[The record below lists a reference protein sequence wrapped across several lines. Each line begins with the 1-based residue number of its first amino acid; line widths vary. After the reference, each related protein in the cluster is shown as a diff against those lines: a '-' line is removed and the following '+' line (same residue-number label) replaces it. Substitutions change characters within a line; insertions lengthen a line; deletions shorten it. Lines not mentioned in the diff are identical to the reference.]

1 MDRLVKADVKEVN
14 LVFIRG
20 QKCSTTF
27 KLTNLMHTMSVA
39 VSLNTTNP
47 SLLSFTQLF
56 SVIPPLGTASFTLNL
71 SKPSDHPPLSTP
83 LDNVLVRSSMLPT
96 GKANQE
102 DLRRLFSKHGPH
114 IFKDVT
120 LPISFVGPHVIE
132 FLISSSSSK
141 TLETAFILSKAISW
155 CDESQLTCLLR
166 PAAMNGN
173 SYVVSSLLDAGADV
187 NNLDSDG
194 VSVMSLAVRSGDL
207 DTVQILMESGCV
219 VDHRNDRFLH
229 VAASSNRVD
238 LMEVLCMGYLD
249 IDVNWVD
256 SEGQTALHVGAS
268 HGYVE
273 VLDFLITLGSDP
285 DLADHN
291 GWTPLHCSSMEGHV
305 EAIEF
310 LLTRIRYVK
319 YAVTKE
325 GKTAFDL
332 AVENGH
338 TDLYD
343 MLHLGD
349 VLHRAARK
357 GDVDQMKNCL
367 AEGAKANGRD
377 QNGWTPLHKTAF
389 KGCIEGVKVL
399 LNHGGRVD
407 VVDGSGYTPLHRAVE
422 AGHAQVA
429 MLLIGHGAKANIKS
443 LAVPFELDSFKN
455 YRQDKKSLRSVCMY
469 SLDSNMHV

>member
-14 LVFIRG
+14 LVFTRG
-20 QKCSTTF
+20 HKCSTTF
-27 KLTNLMHTMSVA
+27 KLTNLMHTMAVA

-47 SLLSFTQLF
+47 SLLSFTHPF
-56 SVIPPLGTASFTLNL
+56 SIIPPLGTASFTLIL
-71 SKPSDHPPLSTP
+71 CKPSDHPPLSTP

-96 GKANQE
+96 GKATQE

-120 LPISFVGPHVIE
+120 IPISFVGPHVIE
-132 FLISSSSSK
+132 HLISSSSSK
-141 TLETAFILSKAISW
+141 TLEIAFILSKAISW

-187 NNLDSDG
+187 NNRDSDG
-194 VSVMSLAVRSGDL
+194 VSVMSLAVKSGDL
-207 DTVQILMESGCV
+207 DTVRILMESGCV
-219 VDHRNDRFLH
+219 IDHRNDRFLH
-229 VAASSNRVD
+229 VAASANRVD

-249 IDVNWVD
+249 IDVNSVD
-256 SEGQTALHVGAS
+256 SDGQTALHVGAN
-268 HGYVE
+268 HGYIEVVE
-273 VLDFLITLGSDP
+273 FLITLGSDP

-291 GWTPLHCSSMEGHV
+291 GWTALHYGSNEGHV
-305 EAIEF
+305 GAVE
-310 LLTRIRYVK
+310 LLLNCISYVK

-349 VLHRAARK
+349 VLHKASRK
-357 GDVDQMKNCL
+357 GNVEEMRKCL
-367 AEGAKANGRD
+367 AEGAKVNGRD

-399 LNHGGRVD
+399 LNHGARVD

-429 MLLIGHGAKANIKS
+429 MLLIGHGAKANMKS
-443 LAVPFELDSFKN
+443 LAVPFDLDSFKN
-455 YRQDKKSLRSVCMY
+455 FPQNEKSLRNVSTMY
-469 SLDSNMHV
+469 TV

>member
-14 LVFIRG
+14 MVFTRG

-27 KLTNLMHTMSVA
+27 RLTNLMHTMSVA

-47 SLLSFTQLF
+47 SLLSFTHPF
-56 SVIPPLGTASFTLNL
+56 SIIPPLGTASFTLIV

-83 LDNVLVRSSMLPT
+83 PDNVLVRSSMLPT

-120 LPISFVGPHVIE
+120 IPISFVGPHVIE
-132 FLISSSSSK
+132 HLISSSSSN
-141 TLETAFILSKAISW
+141 TLEIAFILSKAILM
-155 CDESQLTCLLR
+155 CEESQLTSLLR
-166 PAAMNGN
+166 PAAMSGN

-187 NNLDSDG
+187 NDRDSDG
-194 VSVMSLAVRSGDL
+194 VSVMSLAVTSGDL
-207 DTVQILMESGCV
+207 DTVRILMESGCV

-249 IDVNWVD
+249 IDVDSID
-256 SEGQTALHVGAS
+256 SEGQTALHVAARY
-268 HGYVE
+268 GYTE
-273 VLDFLITLGSDP
+273 VIQFLITIGSDP
-285 DLADHN
+285 DLPDHH
-291 GWTPLHCSSMEGHV
+291 GWTPLHCCSIGGHV
-305 EAIEF
+305 EAVEF
-310 LLTRIRYVK
+310 LLNCIRYAK
-319 YAVTKE
+319 YAVTKQ

-357 GDVDQMKNCL
+357 GDVDAMKNCL
-367 AEGAKANGRD
+367 AEGAKVNGRD
-377 QNGWTPLHKTAF
+377 QNGWTPLHRTAF
-389 KGCIEGVKVL
+389 KGCVEGVKVL
-399 LNHGGRVD
+399 LNHGARVD
-407 VVDGSGYTPLHRAVE
+407 MVDGSGYTPLHRAVE
-422 AGHAQVA
+422 GGHAQVA

-443 LAVPFELDSFKN
+443 LAIPLDFDSFTN
-455 YRQDKKSLRSVCMY
+455 YSQDKKSLI
-469 SLDSNMHV
+469 SLSSPNVKFLV